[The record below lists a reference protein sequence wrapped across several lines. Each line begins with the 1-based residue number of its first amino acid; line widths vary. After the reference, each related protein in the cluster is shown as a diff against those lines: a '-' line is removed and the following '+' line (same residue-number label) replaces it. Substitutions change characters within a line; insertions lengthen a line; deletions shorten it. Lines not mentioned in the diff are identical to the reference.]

1 MLTTSTTSEPKSKS
15 KRLLIAIILGTLA
28 GIGPLSIDMYL
39 PALPAISLDLE
50 ASASLAQLSLTATL
64 IGIALGQLILGP
76 ISDWKGRR
84 APLLI
89 GMSSY
94 AIISLL
100 CVVAPNITFFIVLR
114 FIQGVVGS
122 AGIVIAF
129 ASVRDLYSGPELTKF
144 LALLML
150 VNGTAPIIAP
160 IAGGEIVTL
169 TSWRGVFVVLAILG
183 VALFTAVFFGL
194 KETLPV
200 ERRSEGGL
208 AHTLITYRGLLG
220 NPGFMGYAFTQGFI
234 MAAMFAYISG
244 SSFVL
249 QELYGMTPREFS
261 LVFASN
267 GIGVILTT
275 QIASRL
281 AGKVAPRKL
290 LMAGLMIAMTGALL
304 LIASVTFLASL
315 PVVLAGFFFIVSSV
329 GLVMSTS
336 TSLALQDQG
345 GTAGSASALLL
356 SMSFVLGGIAAPLT
370 GLGGKETAAP
380 IAIVITGLVVAAIT
394 SYMLLIQKSSRAMKT
409 KSFKNK

>member
-1 MLTTSTTSEPKSKS
+1 MLTTSTSLQPKSKS
-15 KRLLIAIILGTLA
+15 KRLLIAIILGLLA

-39 PALPAISLDLE
+39 PALPTISMNLE
-50 ASASLAQLSLTATL
+50 ASASIAQLSLTATL

-89 GMSSY
+89 GISIY
-94 AIISLL
+94 AVISFL
-100 CVVAPNITFFIVLR
+100 CVIAPNISLFIVLR
-114 FIQGVVGS
+114 FIQGVAGS

-129 ASVRDLYSGPELTKF
+129 ASVRDLYSGTELTKF

-150 VNGTAPIIAP
+150 INGTAPIIAP
-160 IAGGEIVTL
+160 IAGAEIVTL
-169 TSWRGVFVVLAILG
+169 TSWRGIFVLLGILG
-183 VALFTAVFFGL
+183 VILFTAVFFGL
-194 KETLPV
+194 KETLPF

-208 AHTLITYRGLLG
+208 RHTLITYRGLFG
-220 NPGFMGYAFTQGFI
+220 NPNFMGYALTQGFI

-249 QELYGMTPREFS
+249 QELYGMTPRGFS
-261 LVFASN
+261 LVFALN
-267 GIGVILTT
+267 GIGIIVTT
-275 QIASRL
+275 QVAGRL
-281 AGKVAPRKL
+281 AGKIAPRKL
-290 LMAGLMIAMTGALL
+290 LIVGLMIAMIGALL

-315 PVVLAGFFFIVSSV
+315 PVVLAGFFLIVSNV

-345 GTAGSASALLL
+345 RAAGSASALLL
-356 SMSFVLGGIAAPLT
+356 SLSFVLGGIAAPLT

-380 IAIVITGLVVAAIT
+380 ISIVITGLVVAAIT
-394 SYMLLIQKSSRAMKT
+394 SYMLLIRKTSTAMQT
-409 KSFKNK
+409 KSFENE